1 METRTVKERIV
12 EMLTA
17 AARTKDELLAQFDSG
32 RQARGAASVIAYL
45 IRSGQVEVDADG
57 RHRLTG
63 RAPIKVTPAPKR
75 KPLPAP
81 APWPPRAV
89 AEPETVTETPQPA
102 PPAEP
107 PLEWALWHDGDLL
120 IRRGEMTIVLTDAE
134 RTRISEW
141 LGRVAA

>member
-12 EMLTA
+12 EMLQD
-17 AARTKDELLAQFDSG
+17 AARTKAELLAQFDSD
-32 RQARGAASVIAYL
+32 RQARGAASVVAYL

-81 APWPPRAV
+81 APWPVRS
-89 AEPETVTETPQPA
+89 EPEPEPA
-102 PPAEP
+102 PVASPEPAQP
-107 PLEWALWHDGDLL
+107 PLKWALWHDGDLL

-134 RTRISEW
+134 RTRISDW